1 MVVVHKYVF
10 AQCFT
15 NIVNRTPVL
24 AVQPATLTSKNVL
37 LKSILAWTCT
47 NSHNYH
53 TISVHKHFDQDQKD
67 NFDQDQK
74 DKYLKTS
81 RKILSQ
87 EMPMCNMKAL
97 ILII

>member
-1 MVVVHKYVF
+1 MYMLS
-10 AQCFT
+10 ASQT
-15 NIVNRTPVL
+15 LNRNERVQYVL
-24 AVQPATLTSKNVL
+24 AVQPTTLTSKNVL

-53 TISVHKHFDQDQKD
+53 TISVHKHFDQDQND
-67 NFDQDQK
+67 E
-74 DKYLKTS
+74 YLKTS